1 MSQLPQII
9 HCRRNNFVRL
19 ALLEIVCSAA
29 LAAVASEK
37 TTLELVDPFIGTAG
51 SRWFFFTPGA
61 MPFGMAK
68 PGPCTDAHLG
78 VKGGWEPVGYDGRQ
92 NSIESF
98 VSFREFQIGGVA
110 VMATTGA
117 LKTVPG
123 SLGKSGERY
132 RSRFDKQDEKAQ
144 PGYYSVR
151 LKDYDVLAEITAT
164 KRVAFHRFTF
174 PKTAQAHLIFDVG
187 TQQGESGEV

>member
-1 MSQLPQII
+1 MLL
-9 HCRRNNFVRL
+9 NL
-19 ALLEIVCSAA
+19 ACLAGLTASA
-29 LAAVASEK
+29 VEK
-37 TTLELVDPFIGTAG
+37 TPVELVDPSIGTAN

-78 VKGGWEPVGYDGRQ
+78 VQGGWEPVGYDGRH

-110 VMATTGA
+110 IMATTGS

-123 SLGKSGERY
+123 SLEKPEAGY
-132 RSRFDKQDEKAQ
+132 RSRFDK
-144 PGYYSVR
+144 
-151 LKDYDVLAEITAT
+151 
-164 KRVAFHRFTF
+164 
-174 PKTAQAHLIFDVG
+174 
-187 TQQGESGEV
+187 